1 MEDKINMN
9 IYRFYIVLTDEL
21 FDKIYRFVD
30 TRYIEYHNG
39 KKIYLYAWTNK
50 KSYYKNFLKTR
61 NMEIFV
67 MIESYVNKDTYDEI
81 KYEYKSSMLTE
92 YKEDDVQ
99 IIITNDEKV
108 RIQDD
113 YMEYIEEYLMGFA
126 TVNPDIFKGE
136 LYRALSNIIYTY
148 LFSYAS
154 DSEDYEME
162 SYNLSYNQFYS
173 KISFNL
179 LSKHILIHNILL
191 NINGLL
197 RSVE

>member
-1 MEDKINMN
+1 MK

-30 TRYIEYHNG
+30 TRYIEYYNG

-61 NMEIFV
+61 NMEMFV

-148 LFSYAS
+148 LFSYAN